1 MLAVAE
7 QLGIWL
13 KNNSEHLRERER
25 GGRKGLIMRVW
36 NRKGDVHD
44 PGKCRGIT
52 LLNHM
57 LKLLK
62 RILDGKI
69 RAVM

>member
-25 GGRKGLIMRVW
+25 ERGGGKKGVDYASME
-36 NRKGDVHD
+36 
-44 PGKCRGIT
+44 
-52 LLNHM
+52 
-57 LKLLK
+57 
-62 RILDGKI
+62 
-69 RAVM
+69 